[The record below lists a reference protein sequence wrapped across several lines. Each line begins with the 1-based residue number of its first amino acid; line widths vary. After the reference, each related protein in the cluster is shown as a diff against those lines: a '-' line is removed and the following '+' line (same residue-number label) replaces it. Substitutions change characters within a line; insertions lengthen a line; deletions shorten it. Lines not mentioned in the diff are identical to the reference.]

1 MKVHARHI
9 LIMELRSGPETKN
22 NNMSKTILLGH
33 GSGGKLTGDLIK
45 NTFLKHFDNP
55 VLRELTD
62 SANIRIKDKL
72 IAFTT
77 DSYVVDPIFFPGGD
91 IGKLAICG
99 TVNDLAVSGADPLF
113 ISTAFI
119 IEEGFPA
126 EDLERIVKSMEDEAR
141 KAVVIIVTG
150 DTKVVS
156 KGQCDRIFINTSGIG
171 YLDKKYESISTG
183 RNIKRGDKII
193 INGNLGDH
201 GIAVM
206 GARENLKFETEI
218 LSDCASLNH
227 IIKAVLN
234 SGAEVKFMRDIT
246 RGGLATV
253 VCEIVENHKY
263 GISIDEKTLPVRES
277 VRGMCEI
284 FGYDP
289 LFMANE
295 GKVLLIVSEESSQKA
310 LKAMRRHEHGK
321 DAVIIG
327 EVTSDS
333 PGKAVL
339 HSIVGG
345 SRIIDKLTGE
355 MLPRIC

>member
-1 MKVHARHI
+1 
-9 LIMELRSGPETKN
+9 
-22 NNMSKTILLGH
+22 MSKTILLGH

-62 SANIRIKDKL
+62 SATIRIKDRL

-99 TVNDLAVSGADPLF
+99 TVNDLAVSGAEPLF
-113 ISTAFI
+113 ISAAFI

-126 EDLERIVKSMEDEAR
+126 EDLEKIIKSMEDEAR
-141 KAVVIIVTG
+141 GAGVTVVTG

-156 KGQCDRIFINTSGIG
+156 KGQCDKIFIITSGIG
-171 YLDKKYESISTG
+171 YLDRKYENISTG
-183 RNIKRGDKII
+183 RKIKHGDKII
-193 INGNLGDH
+193 INGHIGDH

-227 IIKAVLN
+227 LIKAVLS
-234 SGAEVKFMRDIT
+234 SGTEVKFMRDIT

-253 VCEIVENHKY
+253 VSEVVENRKF
-263 GISIDEKTLPVRES
+263 GISIDEKMVPVRES

-310 LKAMRRHEHGK
+310 VKAMNKYEQGK
-321 DAVIIG
+321 EAAIIG
-327 EVTSDS
+327 EITSDNQ
-333 PGKAVL
+333 GKGVL
-339 HSIVGG
+339 LSIVGG
-345 SRIIDKLTGE
+345 SRIIDRLTGE

>member
-1 MKVHARHI
+1 
-9 LIMELRSGPETKN
+9 
-22 NNMSKTILLGH
+22 MSKTILLGH

-45 NTFLKHFDNP
+45 NTFLKYFDNP
-55 VLRELTD
+55 VLRTLTD
-62 SANIRIKDKL
+62 SATIKIKDKL

-77 DSYVVDPIFFPGGD
+77 DSYVVDPVFFPGGD
-91 IGKLAICG
+91 IGKLAVCG
-99 TVNDLAVSGADPLF
+99 TVNDLSVSGAEPMF
-113 ISTAFI
+113 ISAAFI
-119 IEEGFPA
+119 IEEGFPTD
-126 EDLERIVKSMEDEAR
+126 DLEKITKSMRDEAV
-141 KAVVIIVTG
+141 KAGVQIVTG
-150 DTKVVS
+150 DTKVVN
-156 KGQCDRIFINTSGIG
+156 KGKCDKIFINTAGIG
-171 YLDKKYESISTG
+171 YLNKKHENISTG
-183 RNIKRGDKII
+183 KNIKPGDRII
-193 INGNLGDH
+193 INGYIGDH

-227 IIKAVLN
+227 LIKLVLD

-253 VCEIVENHKY
+253 VSEIAENRKC
-263 GISIDEKTLPVRES
+263 GISINETTLPVRES

-295 GKVLLIVSEESSQKA
+295 GKVIIIVSKESSQKVI
-310 LKAMRRHEHGK
+310 KVMNKHEFGK
-321 DAVIIG
+321 DAAIIG
-327 EVTSDS
+327 EITANN

-339 HSIVGG
+339 YSVVGG
-345 SRIIDKLTGE
+345 TRIIDKLTGE

>member
-1 MKVHARHI
+1 
-9 LIMELRSGPETKN
+9 
-22 NNMSKTILLGH
+22 MSKTILLGH

-62 SANIRIKDKL
+62 SATIRIKDRL

-99 TVNDLAVSGADPLF
+99 TVNDLAVSGAEPLF
-113 ISTAFI
+113 ISAAFI

-126 EDLERIVKSMEDEAR
+126 EDLEKIIKSMEDEAR
-141 KAVVIIVTG
+141 GAGVTVVTG

-156 KGQCDRIFINTSGIG
+156 KGQCDKIFIITSGIG
-171 YLDKKYESISTG
+171 YLDRKYENISTG
-183 RNIKRGDKII
+183 RKIKHGDKII
-193 INGNLGDH
+193 INGHIGDH

-227 IIKAVLN
+227 LIKAVLS
-234 SGAEVKFMRDIT
+234 SGTEVKFMRDIT

-253 VCEIVENHKY
+253 VSEVVENRKF
-263 GISIDEKTLPVRES
+263 
-277 VRGMCEI
+277 GMET
-284 FGYDP
+284 
-289 LFMANE
+289 
-295 GKVLLIVSEESSQKA
+295 KS
-310 LKAMRRHEHGK
+310 
-321 DAVIIG
+321 
-327 EVTSDS
+327 T
-333 PGKAVL
+333 
-339 HSIVGG
+339 G
-345 SRIIDKLTGE
+345 SKKFDFKCSG
-355 MLPRIC
+355 